1 MDKIKIYIKDKYGLS
16 NYQMAQ
22 LTFVIK
28 STSSEL
34 SKILLMGIAF
44 QNHLKLYIFLLI
56 IMCFLR
62 TFSGGLHFYTYKKCL
77 LASTTYMGVI
87 IFFFSKILLPLYVQ
101 LLLLTVCIMSC
112 YSIGPVLSKYRTH
125 FPRKQLY
132 FCRNITCLNIFMYRI
147 LPIAK
152 EWQNRL
158 LEKKYAVVFMDAV
171 HFHVR
176 QDSQTVKKDVYV
188 AIEFA

>member
-1 MDKIKIYIKDKYGLS
+1 MDRIKIYIKDKYGLS

-77 LASTTYMGVI
+77 LASTTYMGII
-87 IFFFSKILLPLYVQ
+87 IFFFQKYCFLY
-101 LLLLTVCIMSC
+101 
-112 YSIGPVLSKYRTH
+112 
-125 FPRKQLY
+125 
-132 FCRNITCLNIFMYRI
+132 MY
-147 LPIAK
+147 
-152 EWQNRL
+152 NCF
-158 LEKKYAVVFMDAV
+158 Y
-171 HFHVR
+171 
-176 QDSQTVKKDVYV
+176 
-188 AIEFA
+188 

>member
-1 MDKIKIYIKDKYGLS
+1 MDRIKIYIKDKYGLS

-77 LASTTYMGVI
+77 LASTTYMGII

-132 FCRNITCLNIFMYRI
+132 FCRNITCLNIFMYALI
-147 LPIAK
+147 LYIIPENPYLTAGVWMIILHSLKLFVAK
-152 EWQNRL
+152 IQ
-158 LEKKYAVVFMDAV
+158 KKGETT
-171 HFHVR
+171 
-176 QDSQTVKKDVYV
+176 QW
-188 AIEFA
+188 

>member
-1 MDKIKIYIKDKYGLS
+1 MKGDLRMDRIKKYIKGKYGLS

-34 SKILLMGIAF
+34 SKILLMSIAF

-62 TFSGGLHFYTYKKCL
+62 TFSGGLHFYTYQKCL
-77 LASTTYMGVI
+77 LASTTYMGII

-101 LLLLTVCIMSC
+101 LLLLAVCIMSC
-112 YSIGPVLSKYRTH
+112 YSIGPGSL
-125 FPRKQLY
+125 
-132 FCRNITCLNIFMYRI
+132 
-147 LPIAK
+147 
-152 EWQNRL
+152 
-158 LEKKYAVVFMDAV
+158 
-171 HFHVR
+171 
-176 QDSQTVKKDVYV
+176 
-188 AIEFA
+188 